1 MDWVSILSVWA
12 GPRVLDEDHKPVK
25 ILMGSG
31 LRRRTRALTECQ
43 HPELPLLSE
52 LDLKPIECLILH
64 ILRTLCAGLE
74 HARLAYWIRAFDLAE
89 ERLGAIDGPVLVSG
103 CVSLLRALRAERAC
117 GFGYMTTECPHIAE
131 EEQDLMSLVRAGS
144 RTQCGDTHL
153 ADAARQVATI
163 NEPSRLIAAARAIG
177 ALCTRYEGVPEL
189 GPSLLQRHLMH
200 LN

>member
-1 MDWVSILSVWA
+1 MYSILGTAS
-12 GPRVLDEDHKPVK
+12 
-25 ILMGSG
+25 GS
-31 LRRRTRALTECQ
+31 RRRTRTLTECQ

-52 LDLKPIECLILH
+52 LDLKSVERLILH
-64 ILRTLCAGLE
+64 VLRTLCAGLE

-89 ERLGAIDGPVLVSG
+89 DRLGAIDGPVLVSG

-117 GFGYMTTECPHIAE
+117 GFGYMTTECPHVAE

-153 ADAARQVATI
+153 TDAARQVATI
-163 NEPSRLIAAARAIG
+163 SDPYRLVAAARAIG
-177 ALCTRYEGVPEL
+177 ALCTRHESLEEL
-189 GPSLLQRHLMH
+189 GSSSPQRHLMH